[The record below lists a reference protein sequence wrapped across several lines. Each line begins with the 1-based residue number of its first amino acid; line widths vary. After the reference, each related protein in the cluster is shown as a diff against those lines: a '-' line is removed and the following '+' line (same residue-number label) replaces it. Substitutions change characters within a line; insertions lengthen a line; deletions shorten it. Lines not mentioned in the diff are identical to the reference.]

1 MNKET
6 YEKLKKYQVHLR
18 RGYKGNYIYG
28 LLQKDF
34 DEMYV
39 LYRELGGTAQL
50 KYTCQSCC
58 LQLTKYLGK
67 LYFEYEENLM
77 KEQEVSPVVSDENV
91 TVKQPDEVKTRGRK
105 KKEED

>member
-1 MNKET
+1 MNKSI
-6 YEKLKKYQVHLR
+6 YNKLKKYQIHLR

-77 KEQEVSPVVSDENV
+77 KEPEVSSVVSD
-91 TVKQPDEVKTRGRK
+91 DETKAKKKRGRK

>member
-6 YEKLKKYQVHLR
+6 YEKLKKYYIHLR

-34 DEMYV
+34 DE
-39 LYRELGGTAQL
+39 LYNIYKELGGRENL
-50 KYTCQSCC
+50 RYTCSSCC
-58 LQLTKYLGK
+58 LRLTKFLGK
-67 LYFEYEENLM
+67 LYFEYEEKM
-77 KEQEVSPVVSDENV
+77 KEPEVSPVVSD
-91 TVKQPDEVKTRGRK
+91 DETKAKKKRGRK

>member
-6 YEKLKKYQVHLR
+6 YEKLKKYYIHLR

-39 LYRELGGTAQL
+39 LYRELGGNAQL
-50 KYTCQSCC
+50 RYTCQSCC

-77 KEQEVSPVVSDENV
+77 KEQVVSDDKNV
-91 TVKQPDEVKTRGRK
+91 TVKQPDEVKKRGRK
-105 KKEED
+105 KKEGD